1 MIVIEA
7 SFEKS
12 APALKDATEANLPE
26 VCFVG
31 RSNVGKSS
39 ALNALTRRHQ
49 LARVSKTPGRTRLL
63 NFFRVTLA
71 DKAGAGRRTGT
82 LRLCDL
88 PGYGYAEGPKADRKT
103 WGAMIGSYLLERSSL
118 CAVVV
123 LVDAHVGVQPK
134 DLEMMAFL
142 AETPLPVVVVATK
155 ADRVSRTRM
164 GSQLDRIAKD
174 LGVPRKAVLPFSA
187 HEGTGHKE
195 LWQTLAAATN
205 LLGRT
210 QTDKLIGAP
219 DDMGDE
225 TSGEATA

>member
-7 SFEKS
+7 TFEKS
-12 APALKDATEANLPE
+12 APALKDAIEANLPE

-63 NFFRVTLA
+63 NFFQVTLA
-71 DKAGAGRRTGT
+71 DKAGPGRRTGK

-88 PGYGYAEGPKADRKT
+88 PGYGYAEGPKADRRL
-103 WGAMIGSYLLERSSL
+103 WGAMISTYLLERTSL

-134 DLEMMAFL
+134 DLEMMSFL

-164 GSQLDRIAKD
+164 GSQLDRIARD

-187 HEGTGHKE
+187 HEGIGHKE

-210 QTDKLIGAP
+210 ETDKLIGAP
-219 DDMGDE
+219 DDDDAIPDD
-225 TSGEATA
+225 ATA

>member
-1 MIVIEA
+1 MIVMEA
-7 SFEKS
+7 KFEMS
-12 APALKDATEANLPE
+12 APSMKEVIEANLPE

-63 NFFRVTLA
+63 NFFQVTLA
-71 DKAGAGRRTGT
+71 DKAGQGRRTGT

-88 PGYGYAEGPKADRKT
+88 PGYGYAEAPKAERKK
-103 WGAMIGSYLLERSSL
+103 WGDMIGSYLLERSSL

-123 LVDAHVGVQPK
+123 LVDAHVGIQPK

-142 AETPLPVVVVATK
+142 ASTPLPVTVVATK

-164 GSQLDRIAKD
+164 GSQLDRIARD
-174 LGVPRKAVLPFSA
+174 LGVPRAVVLPFSA

-210 QTDKLIGAP
+210 ATDKLIGAP
-219 DDMGDE
+219 EDLDE
-225 TSGEATA
+225 MDGTTA